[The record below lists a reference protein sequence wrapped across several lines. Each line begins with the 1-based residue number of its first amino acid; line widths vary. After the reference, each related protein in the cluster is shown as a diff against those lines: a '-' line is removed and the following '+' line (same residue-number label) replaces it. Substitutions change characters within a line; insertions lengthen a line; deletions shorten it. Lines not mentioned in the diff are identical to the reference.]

1 VTLCVA
7 GTIHAE
13 PGPAGATVGAA
24 VGATVGTAVGTV
36 VGTAV
41 TTAVG
46 TAVGTVVGTAVGAV
60 VTTAVGTAVGAVVT
74 TAVGTAVG
82 AVVTTAVGTAVGTVV
97 GTAVGAVVTTAVG
110 TAVGAAVTVPT
121 IVTVAPVP
129 DGVPITLPL
138 ASLRF
143 FTERPTLAAPAAVA
157 LSVILMSE
165 RSELPATPDVLK
177 PAVIIWPATV
187 VLFVRL
193 SPDAISAIVPNDMRF
208 DG

>member
-1 VTLCVA
+1 VIVNPNAARAAEPVFAWISRVTAEPILTDAVA
-7 GTIHAE
+7 GLIHTW
-13 PGPAGATVGAA
+13 PAPGAA
-24 VGATVGTAVGTV
+24 VGA
-36 VGTAV
+36 
-41 TTAVG
+41 
-46 TAVGTVVGTAVGAV
+46 
-60 VTTAVGTAVGAVVT
+60 
-74 TAVGTAVG
+74 
-82 AVVTTAVGTAVGTVV
+82 VV

-110 TAVGAAVTVPT
+110 TAVGAAVTVPP
-121 IVTVAPVP
+121 IVIVEPVP

-143 FTERPTLAAPAAVA
+143 FTESPMLAVPAAVA

-165 RSELPATPDVLK
+165 RSALPATPVALK

-193 SPDAISAIVPNDMRF
+193 SPDAISAMVPNDIRF